1 MNDSNRGGGRLFRS
15 GTDASPS
22 CLSVC
27 ARIQDSGAVPCSHAG
42 SFYIGATVASR
53 LLLFLFEENPGLC
66 LVVLAVYWLVLAGGW
81 VEASGWIAAAT
92 K

>member
-1 MNDSNRGGGRLFRS
+1 MNDSTRGGGRLFLS

-27 ARIQDSGAVPCSHAG
+27 ARIQDSGAVRCTIAG
-42 SFYIGATVASR
+42 SFYIGATVGSR
-53 LLLFLFEENPGLC
+53 LLLFLFEENPVC
-66 LVVLAVYWLVLAGGW
+66 LVVLAVTGW
-81 VEASGWIAAAT
+81 CWQEVACGT